1 MAVEINEVI
10 VIDDSQN
17 INVTGIVTATEFK
30 LPDGSQLTGGLR
42 TVVSGTT
49 GSVGPSDTENLDIT
63 GFKSYTLLK
72 VEISSAAWVRLYV
85 DAASRTSDATRSYL
99 VDPTPGSG
107 LISEIRTETTGTSTF
122 LMTPGVI
129 GWNNDVSVGNTIYV
143 AVTNNEGSSTSIT
156 VDLTVLKLED

>member
-49 GSVGPSDTENLDIT
+49 GYIGPSDTENLDIT
-63 GFKSYTLLK
+63 GFKSYALLK
-72 VEISSAAWVRLYV
+72 VEISNAAWVRLYV

-99 VDPTPGSG
+99 VDLTPGSG
-107 LISEIRTETTGTSTF
+107 LISEVRTETTGTSTF

-143 AVTNNEGSSTSIT
+143 AVTNNEGSNANIT
-156 VDLTVLKLED
+156 VDLTVLKIED